1 MSSASGGWQAGNPVD
16 QTEQTAWKRAAAE
29 AAVREIPDGATVG
42 LGTGTTAEQML
53 LALAGRMREG
63 LRLRGVATSER
74 TQALAT
80 SMGIPM
86 VSLDEVDHLD
96 LSFDGADEVTLPT
109 LDLLKGRGGALL
121 REKLVAS
128 SSRYRIIV
136 VDVTKIVPALGVR
149 SIIPVEIETFGW
161 RHTAERLAAPGCHIT
176 RRAQAPGTAG
186 AEGAPFI
193 SDGGHYIL
201 HLVFDSAPDA
211 PATAARIKATTG
223 VVEHGL
229 FLGMTERLY
238 IGGPD
243 GVRYADR
250 ASAGG

>member
-1 MSSASGGWQAGNPVD
+1 MSASGGWHAAN

-53 LALAGRMREG
+53 HALAGRLQAG
-63 LRLRGVATSER
+63 LQIRGVATSER
-74 TQALAT
+74 TQALA
-80 SMGIPM
+80 SSLGVLMA
-86 VSLDEVDHLD
+86 SLDEVDHLD

-109 LDLLKGRGGALL
+109 LNLLKGRGGALL
-121 REKLVAS
+121 REKLVAA
-128 SSRYRIIV
+128 SSRYRIIL
-136 VDVTKIVPALGVR
+136 VDVTKIVPTLGVGT
-149 SIIPVEIETFGW
+149 IIPVEVETFGW
-161 RHTAERLAAPGCHIT
+161 RHTAARLAAPGCRIA
-176 RRAQAPGTAG
+176 RRALAPATAS
-186 AEGAPFI
+186 AQEAAPFL

-201 HLVFDSAPDA
+201 DLIYDSPPDI
-211 PATAARIKATTG
+211 PTLAARIKATTG

-229 FLGMTERLY
+229 FLGMTERVY

-250 ASAGG
+250 VR